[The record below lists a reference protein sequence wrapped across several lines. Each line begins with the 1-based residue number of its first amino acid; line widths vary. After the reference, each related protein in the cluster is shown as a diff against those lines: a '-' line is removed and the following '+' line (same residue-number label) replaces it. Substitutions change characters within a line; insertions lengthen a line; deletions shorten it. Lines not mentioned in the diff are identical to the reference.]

1 METTTLATG
10 QVRTRPFQFLFDRTS
25 FLGPVFLAPAIIY
38 IVLLIAFPFFL
49 AIYYSLSAFNIF
61 NMSFKFVGLRNFID
75 IFQDDVFLQTLGN
88 TFIFTIV
95 SNIIGLALGKATA
108 LLLLRKFPG
117 KSVVR
122 FLIILPWAVPVAL
135 ATLAWRWMFDSL
147 YSVINWSLQHAH
159 LISAASWPNWLGEPS
174 LAMISVIAVHSWRL
188 FPFGAVI
195 FLAGLTSIPKDVLDA
210 CTVDGA
216 GFFRRNFQILV
227 PMMAPI
233 ILVAGLFGTVFTFTD
248 LSVVYLLTKG
258 GPINSTHV
266 LGSLAFQVG
275 ILSGDV
281 SHGAAISLCM
291 FPFLLIASIFLL
303 RGLRRREI

>member
-1 METTTLATG
+1 METTTLAAG
-10 QVRTRPFQFLFDRTS
+10 HAPVRRYQFLFDRAS
-25 FLGPVFLAPAIIY
+25 FLGPIFLAPAILY

-49 AIYYSLSAFNIF
+49 SIYYSLSAYNVF
-61 NMSFKFVGLRNFID
+61 NMSMKFVGLKNFIT
-75 IFQDDVFLQTLGN
+75 IFQDDVFRQTLGN
-88 TFIFTIV
+88 TFIFTIA
-95 SNIIGLALGKATA
+95 SNVIGLALGKATA
-108 LLLLRKFPG
+108 LLLLRDFPG
-117 KSVVR
+117 KVVVR

-159 LISAASWPNWLGEPS
+159 LISADSWPNWLGDPT
-174 LAMISVIAVHSWRL
+174 LAMISVITVHAWRL
-188 FPFGAVI
+188 FPFGAVL
-195 FLAGLTSIPKDVLDA
+195 FLAGLTSVPKDVLDA

-216 GFFRRNFQILV
+216 GFFRRNFQIIV
-227 PMMAPI
+227 PMMLPI
-233 ILVAGLFGTVFTFTD
+233 IAVAGLFGMVFTFTD

-258 GPINSTHV
+258 GPMNGTHV
-266 LGSLAFQVG
+266 LGSLAFQAG

-281 SHGAAISLCM
+281 AHGAAISLVM